1 MSFEFN
7 VRMGEK
13 GFGFTLSVD
22 GITMAQ
28 VDQVATMIENVLT
41 SKKDDIA
48 RVLKEG
54 ADKINEAV
62 EKAKKAEDKT
72 GTDDSEGY
80 RRSYFRDYRDGYPN
94 GMTPRYSMDY
104 RKMDYRKEGGF
115 DEKIHKDKDDTEGGE
130 EDMNTVKEEA
140 GEHTEHIIAGKKF
153 VVSGNCMY
161 FKSKKALEEYIL
173 KHGGIIQEAVSNDT
187 NYVISSY
194 SNTYACASAREKGI
208 PVYNERQFRFNFYQ
222 YIDINEYLK
231 KSFIFSNND
240 CIKSF

>member
-41 SKKDDIA
+41 SKKDDIS
-48 RVLKEG
+48 RILKEG

-72 GTDDSEGY
+72 GTDDKKGDFDDSI
-80 RRSYFRDYRDGYPN
+80 RSAKN
-94 GMTPRYSMDY
+94 
-104 RKMDYRKEGGF
+104 
-115 DEKIHKDKDDTEGGE
+115 GE
-130 EDMNTVKEEA
+130 EVINTVKEEA
-140 GEHTEHIIAGKKF
+140 GKHTEHIIAGKKF

-173 KHGGIIQEAVSNDT
+173 KHGGIIQESVSNDT

-194 SNTYACASAREKGI
+194 SNTYACASAKEKGI

-231 KSFIFSNND
+231 KSFIFSKDD